1 MAKQTVTKTKHRE
14 LAFKPASKTFV
25 RAFMAP
31 FKFYFSPQ
39 FYGLDELDVS
49 KPALYVSNHTIL
61 GILDGF
67 PFASE
72 LYLQKGLML
81 RALADSNHFKMPVWR
96 DVISQNFGVVEA
108 SRKNCA
114 DLMRQGESL
123 AVYPGG
129 AREICKKR
137 GEEYILKWADR
148 KGFVRMAMEYGYD
161 IIPVAAVGAEE
172 AFTII
177 KDADD
182 ILKSPFGKFLK
193 FIGVAEHYFK
203 NGELMPPVVRG
214 IGDTI
219 IPRPAKL
226 YFSFGKRISTA
237 KYQANFEDT
246 DTQELVKKQV
256 EDALHQQFTELFEIR
271 DHDRDRSKWRR
282 LLNMKKPVVK
292 IAKANKPVDAKT
304 RAVKSKKKP
313 VKKKAKKS

>member
-1 MAKQTVTKTKHRE
+1 MAKQTVTKKPHQALT
-14 LAFKPASKTFV
+14 FKPASKTFI

-49 KPALYVSNHTIL
+49 KPAMYVSNHTIL

-67 PFASE
+67 PFGSE
-72 LYLQKGLML
+72 IYLRKGIML
-81 RALADSNHFKMPVWR
+81 RALADSAHFKVPVWR
-96 DVISQNFGVVEA
+96 DVLSQNFGVVEA
-108 SRKNCA
+108 SRKNCGI
-114 DLMRQGESL
+114 LMKQKESL
-123 AVYPGG
+123 IVYPGG

-182 ILKSPFGKFLK
+182 ILSSPFGKFLK

-226 YFSFGKRISTA
+226 YFSFGRRISTA
-237 KYQANFEDT
+237 KLKAKFEDPE
-246 DTQELVKKQV
+246 TQELVKQKV
-256 EDALHQQFTELFEIR
+256 EDSLHKQFQELFEIR
-271 DHDRDRSKWRR
+271 DHDTDRSKWRR
-282 LLNMKKPVVK
+282 LLNMKKPVV
-292 IAKANKPVDAKT
+292 
-304 RAVKSKKKP
+304 
-313 VKKKAKKS
+313 VKKGK

>member
-1 MAKQTVTKTKHRE
+1 MADKSVKKSEHHALSYT
-14 LAFKPASKTFV
+14 PASKTFI

-39 FYGLDELDVS
+39 FYGLDELDVT
-49 KPALYVSNHTIL
+49 KPAVYVSNHTIL

-72 LYLQKGLML
+72 LYLRKGIML
-81 RALADSNHFKMPVWR
+81 RALADSNHFKIPVWR
-96 DVISQNFGVVEA
+96 DILSQNFGVVEA
-108 SRKNCA
+108 SRRNCGT
-114 DLMRQGESL
+114 LMKQGESL
-123 AVYPGG
+123 VVYPGG

-137 GEEYILKWADR
+137 GEQYVLKWADR

-172 AFTII
+172 AFTIVR
-177 KDADD
+177 DADD
-182 ILKSPFGKFLK
+182 ILNSPFGKFLK

-214 IGDTI
+214 VGNTF

-237 KYQANFEDT
+237 KYKALYEDPA
-246 DTQELVKKQV
+246 TQEMMKKKV
-256 EDALHQQFTELFEIR
+256 EASLHKQFHELFEIR
-271 DHDRDRSKWRR
+271 DHDTDRSKWRR
-282 LLNMKKPVVK
+282 LLNMKKP
-292 IAKANKPVDAKT
+292 
-304 RAVKSKKKP
+304 
-313 VKKKAKKS
+313 

>member
-1 MAKQTVTKTKHRE
+1 MHKALSFT
-14 LAFKPASKTFV
+14 PASKAFIRT
-25 RAFMAP
+25 FMAP

-39 FYGLDELDVS
+39 FYGLDELDVT
-49 KPALYVSNHTIL
+49 KPAVYVSNHTIL

-72 LYLQKGLML
+72 LYLRKGIML
-81 RALADSNHFKMPVWR
+81 RALADSNHFKVPVWR
-96 DVISQNFGVVEA
+96 DVLAQNFGVVEA

-114 DLMRQGESL
+114 TLMKQGESL
-123 AVYPGG
+123 VVYPGG

-137 GEEYILKWADR
+137 GEQYVLKWKDR

-172 AFTII
+172 AFTIVR
-177 KDADD
+177 DADD
-182 ILKSPFGKFLK
+182 ILNSPFGKFLK
-193 FIGVAEHYFK
+193 IIGVAENYFK

-237 KYQANFEDT
+237 KYKAKFEDPE
-246 DTQELVKKQV
+246 TQEMMKKKV
-256 EDALHQQFTELFEIR
+256 EASLHKQFHQLFEIR
-271 DHDRDRSKWRR
+271 DKDTDRSKWRR
-282 LLNMKKPVVK
+282 LLNMKKPT
-292 IAKANKPVDAKT
+292 A
-304 RAVKSKKKP
+304 S
-313 VKKKAKKS
+313 